1 MDRKQS
7 HNYSSHMD
15 EINEKIA
22 DQTYW
27 VNQVKQNPEEFEEY
41 LGRGMLRKSPEKDI
55 FENRYDLMFII
66 IAIIIKLLR
75 READLRLRT

>member
-1 MDRKQS
+1 MNRKQS

-15 EINEKIA
+15 EINEQIA

-55 FENRYDLMFII
+55 FENRYDLILFIT
-66 IAIIIKLLR
+66 AIITKLLEK
-75 READLRLRT
+75 EAGPKQHT